1 MAIDTYLSVALGE
14 ETANAV
20 TKGGSASGEPIELTF
35 DKNVVNRYQL
45 IKGIEAILNRVKADT
60 AVTN

>member
-35 DKNVVNRYQL
+35 DKNAVSRYQL
-45 IKGIEAILNRVKADT
+45 IKGVQAILERVKADVT
-60 AVTN
+60 VTN

>member
-35 DKNVVNRYQL
+35 DKAAVSRYQL
-45 IKGIEAILNRVKADT
+45 IKGVEAILNRIKGDT
-60 AVTN
+60 SVTN

>member
-35 DKNVVNRYQL
+35 DKNVMTQYLL
-45 IKGIEAILNRVKADT
+45 IKGVEAILNRIKSDPT
-60 AVTN
+60 VTN